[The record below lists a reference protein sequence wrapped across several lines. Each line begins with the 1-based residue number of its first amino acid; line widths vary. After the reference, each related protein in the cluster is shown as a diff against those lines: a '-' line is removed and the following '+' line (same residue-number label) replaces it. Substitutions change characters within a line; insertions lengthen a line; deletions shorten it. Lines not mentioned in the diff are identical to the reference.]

1 MENKKAEDIII
12 AASTEQSVIDGL
24 EDFARQRGKH
34 LILLDD
40 KVITDYIKGT
50 QRAENQPPQ
59 TVERFLQSNENREE
73 AEMKAIALFNLIT
86 HNGDILTAGDRV
98 FKKSDITKR
107 TNLTHKTLGE
117 LLTLFS
123 LFGLIEWK
131 KGDYEFSFIFSKE
144 VRQASALA
152 DITNTTTMLNQN
164 IVRYLSQFSD
174 EEKKTKFNEI
184 RETIIDS
191 ILK

>member
-12 AASTEQSVIDGL
+12 AASMEQSVIDGL

-34 LILLDD
+34 LVLLDD

-50 QRAENQPPQ
+50 ERAENQPPQ
-59 TVERFLQSNENREE
+59 TVESFLQNDKNREE
-73 AEMKAIALFNLIT
+73 AETKAIALFNLIT
-86 HNGDILTAGDRV
+86 HNGDILTAKDKV
-98 FKKSDITKR
+98 FKKSEITKR

-131 KGDYEFSFIFSKE
+131 KGDYEFSFVFSKE

-174 EEKKTKFNEI
+174 EEKKTKFSEI
-184 RETIIDS
+184 RETIIES

>member
-12 AASTEQSVIDGL
+12 AASMEQSVIDGL

-50 QRAENQPPQ
+50 ERAENHPPQ
-59 TVERFLQSNENREE
+59 TVENFLQSNENREE
-73 AEMKAIALFNLIT
+73 AETKAIALFNLIT
-86 HNGDILTAGDRV
+86 HNGDILTSGDKV

-131 KGDYEFSFIFSKE
+131 KGDYEFSFVFSKE

-174 EEKKTKFNEI
+174 EEKKTKFSEI
-184 RETIIDS
+184 RESIIDS